1 MASIKVIQTN
11 KAPKPVGPYSQAISV
26 DGWLFVSGQLP
37 IDPETGKLVEGDFKE
52 KVRRVME
59 NIKAIVEAAGG
70 TLRNVVKVTVYLG
83 DISKFDEFN
92 EVYSE
97 YFKDHKPARSVV
109 EAGIPKDAGLEVDVV
124 AYISPKI
131 LMQM

>member
-1 MASIKVIQTN
+1 MASIKVIQTDR
-11 KAPKPVGPYSQAISV
+11 APKPVGPYSQAVSV

-37 IDPETGKLVEGDFKE
+37 IDPKTGKLVEGDFRE

-70 TLRNVVKVTVYLG
+70 TLKNVVKVTVYLE
-83 DISKFDEFN
+83 DISKFSEFN

-109 EAGIPKDAGLEVDVV
+109 EAKIPKNAGLEVDVI
-124 AYISPKI
+124 AYIAPKI

>member
-1 MASIKVIQTN
+1 MSSVKIVQTN
-11 KAPKPVGPYSQAISV
+11 RAPKPVGPYSQAV
-26 DGWLFVSGQLP
+26 VVGGWLFVSGQLP
-37 IDPETGKLVEGDFKE
+37 IDPVTGNIVDGDFKS

-70 TLRNVVKVTVYLG
+70 TLDNVVKVTVYLE
-83 DISKFDEFN
+83 DLSKFSEFN

-97 YFKDHKPARSVV
+97 YFKNHKPARSVV
-109 EAGIPKDAGLEVDVV
+109 EARVPKNAGLEVDVI
-124 AYISPKI
+124 AYIPPSI

>member
-1 MASIKVIQTN
+1 MSSVKIVQTDR
-11 KAPKPVGPYSQAISV
+11 APKPVGPYSQAV
-26 DGWLFVSGQLP
+26 VVGGWLFVSGQLP
-37 IDPETGKLVEGDFKE
+37 IDPVTGNIVDGDFKS

-70 TLRNVVKVTVYLG
+70 TLDNVVKVTVYLE
-83 DISKFDEFN
+83 DLSKFSEFN

-97 YFKDHKPARSVV
+97 YFKNHKPARSVV
-109 EAGIPKDAGLEVDVV
+109 EARVPKNAGLEVDVI
-124 AYISPKI
+124 AYIPPSI